1 MSKKDKSEL
10 DLDFS
15 DIANAKIKSCKSVKA
30 KEPKVKKK
38 PQTRMGDIVL
48 SIPDKTSASKFL
60 NKTISECNPTDF
72 VNWSKNVA
80 YIPKD
85 PLDHFEKE
93 ENRVNHFLKVLTF
106 HRKNFLLANPEA
118 LKTFH

>member
-1 MSKKDKSEL
+1 MMSKKDKSDL

-15 DIANAKIKSCKSVKA
+15 DIANTKIKSCKTVKSR
-30 KEPKVKKK
+30 EPKPKK
-38 PQTRMGDIVL
+38 PVSKLGDIIL
-48 SIPDKTSASKFL
+48 SIPNKGNNTEFL
-60 NKTISECNPTDF
+60 NTTITQCSSADF
-72 VNWSKNVA
+72 VKWSKNVA

-85 PLDHFEKE
+85 PLEYFEKE
-93 ENRVNHFLKVLTF
+93 ENRVNHFLKVLNF